1 MICIK
6 KYREVRLIKLGEVSC
21 PEKKENLIEY
31 NHGYPKNIIK
41 STDHI
46 NPKSKK
52 GLKKNELK
60 KHEETK
66 HLWGNLLPMS
76 SPLNQTKHSK
86 RDISTVAQILTEHSQ
101 YESTKDW
108 LKDYSDNKEFRA
120 KQIIE
125 RSEKIARW
133 AIKRWPN

>member
-1 MICIK
+1 M
-6 KYREVRLIKLGEVSC
+6 GEVSC

-46 NPKSKK
+46 NPKSKRSQ
-52 GLKKNELK
+52 KNELK

-76 SPLNQTKHSK
+76 DPLNQTKHSK

-125 RSEKIARW
+125 RSEKNSKMGYKKMAKLKISLCR
-133 AIKRWPN
+133 